1 MLRLDLRNI
10 PLWFVHCD
18 NRVSSKVRRA
28 VVNPVDHLEDRLRE
42 RERSE
47 REAREWVEVGER
59 GSLQCGSE
67 RERGSAGMKEMW
79 GSDQERESE
88 SLSAIFH
95 LLVMERNLFASIF

>member
-1 MLRLDLRNI
+1 M
-10 PLWFVHCD
+10 
-18 NRVSSKVRRA
+18 
-28 VVNPVDHLEDRLRE
+28 
-42 RERSE
+42 
-47 REAREWVEVGER
+47 EVGER

-95 LLVMERNLFASIF
+95 LLVMEQNLFASIF

>member
-1 MLRLDLRNI
+1 M
-10 PLWFVHCD
+10 
-18 NRVSSKVRRA
+18 
-28 VVNPVDHLEDRLRE
+28 
-42 RERSE
+42 
-47 REAREWVEVGER
+47 EVGER

-88 SLSAIFH
+88 TSSAIFH

>member
-1 MLRLDLRNI
+1 M
-10 PLWFVHCD
+10 
-18 NRVSSKVRRA
+18 
-28 VVNPVDHLEDRLRE
+28 
-42 RERSE
+42 
-47 REAREWVEVGER
+47 EVGER

-67 RERGSAGMKEMW
+67 RERGSARMKEMW